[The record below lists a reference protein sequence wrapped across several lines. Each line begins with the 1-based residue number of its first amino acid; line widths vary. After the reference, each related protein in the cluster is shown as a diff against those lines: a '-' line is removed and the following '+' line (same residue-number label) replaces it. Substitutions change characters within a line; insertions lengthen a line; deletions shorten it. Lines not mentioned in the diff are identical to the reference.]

1 MSYPLIRRKRRRPI
15 SVEDLYE
22 VIDNLERRMDIYELE
37 HLVRRLSLEDV
48 AKAMMLRGLP
58 VSYAERVVEE
68 YVSERWEGL
77 VFKRPVKE
85 VRRIMRKRSLTSEG
99 WIE

>member
-68 YVSERWEGL
+68 HISEHWEGL
-77 VFKRPVKE
+77 IFKRPVKE
-85 VRRIMRKRSLTSEG
+85 VRRIMRERNLTSEG